1 MSKVSQGVQH
11 NNPFPPFPRRSA
23 AEDLPLLC
31 AKAPPPEGH
40 QMTGPTM
47 GCSRSGCSMADCK
60 SSHVDFR
67 MVGDPSAVGG

>member
-47 GCSRSGCSMADCK
+47 VVPA
-60 SSHVDFR
+60 
-67 MVGDPSAVGG
+67 AVVPWQIANLLMWILGW